1 MAETGWDNRTH
12 QENVSRPGRS
22 SQTFGTLFAISG
34 FGRDR
39 ILRHLDRPGAA
50 AGLAEEPEGVLLLH
64 PSVVVEDGLQ
74 LRVPA
79 RRHDGLRG
87 GPFLIAHRHE
97 GVDRGART
105 AGQMGVPTC
114 QSCDSCARNPSW
126 KPHPRFPMA
135 RLAVR
140 VSFMMVIR
148 VHFQVGLSM
157 VDKVTKLAED
167 IQKRMEHAEDWE
179 KIPTSI
185 PGIFMVH
192 MPDKEL
198 RVMLMF
204 NPTDDAGNPTKRK
217 GFYFG
222 DMDTV
227 EAARKAFT
235 DGRLEDLLGA
245 VSRVNGT
252 SRRRPA
258 DEGDVFQV

>member
-1 MAETGWDNRTH
+1 
-12 QENVSRPGRS
+12 
-22 SQTFGTLFAISG
+22 
-34 FGRDR
+34 
-39 ILRHLDRPGAA
+39 
-50 AGLAEEPEGVLLLH
+50 
-64 PSVVVEDGLQ
+64 
-74 LRVPA
+74 
-79 RRHDGLRG
+79 
-87 GPFLIAHRHE
+87 
-97 GVDRGART
+97 
-105 AGQMGVPTC
+105 
-114 QSCDSCARNPSW
+114 
-126 KPHPRFPMA
+126 MA